1 LFYSWRMPVTRF
13 HSSGFKIDHQVEG
26 WVMNFNQ
33 QINPR
38 TTMNVMQFVCQFLIC
53 ITRPFFIPK
62 HVLLL
67 QAQNAKILSGYRSL
81 SESGSRRTEQLEC
94 AGAPA
99 LLTMDNRLTVY
110 VDITYF
116 NSINIWFA
124 DQFKWKILIN
134 NNGARFEFWHHTY
147 HVWLIG
153 VLV

>member
-1 LFYSWRMPVTRF
+1 MTQNTSF
-13 HSSGFKIDHQVEG
+13 
-26 WVMNFNQ
+26 
-33 QINPR
+33 
-38 TTMNVMQFVCQFLIC
+38 
-53 ITRPFFIPK
+53 FFIPK

-124 DQFKWKILIN
+124 DQFK
-134 NNGARFEFWHHTY
+134 
-147 HVWLIG
+147 
-153 VLV
+153 

>member
-1 LFYSWRMPVTRF
+1 
-13 HSSGFKIDHQVEG
+13 
-26 WVMNFNQ
+26 MNFNQ

-38 TTMNVMQFVCQFLIC
+38 TTMNVMQFVCQSLIC
-53 ITRPFFIPK
+53 ISIYDAKHVLFFIPK

-110 VDITYF
+110 VDITLI
-116 NSINIWFA
+116 NSINFCIA
-124 DQFKWKILIN
+124 D
-134 NNGARFEFWHHTY
+134 
-147 HVWLIG
+147 
-153 VLV
+153 

>member
-1 LFYSWRMPVTRF
+1 
-13 HSSGFKIDHQVEG
+13 
-26 WVMNFNQ
+26 MNFNQ

-81 SESGSRRTEQLEC
+81 SESGSRRSEQLEC

-110 VDITYF
+110 VRRYSSIWYAQASGPTSIQLIYGSLT
-116 NSINIWFA
+116 NSNEI
-124 DQFKWKILIN
+124 
-134 NNGARFEFWHHTY
+134 Y
-147 HVWLIG
+147 
-153 VLV
+153 